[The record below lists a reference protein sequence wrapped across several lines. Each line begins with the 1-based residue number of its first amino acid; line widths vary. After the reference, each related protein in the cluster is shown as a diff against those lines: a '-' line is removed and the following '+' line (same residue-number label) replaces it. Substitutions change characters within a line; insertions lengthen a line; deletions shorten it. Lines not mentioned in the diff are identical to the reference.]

1 VKNDNKREKS
11 YRKLIESITLPGY
24 LSDSDLHIVKQSSQE
39 LSIKQISPLQKFK
52 NPKFSVRI
60 SEPTAR
66 FNENNNLPGYLTN
79 SDFHNVKQN
88 SQEISFEQISPL
100 RECENLISSVRILE
114 PTARI
119 NENNLPGYLSDSDL
133 NNVKQSSQKIGYE
146 KIIPSQKK
154 DVQGTQD
161 PLYDKKTNS
170 QIIHNHTL
178 AELLIDTHKFAVI
191 EGNLYYWN
199 QTLGYFVGLTGE
211 NADIFI
217 RQNIPDKYKSRISF
231 NSCQEILRWIMA
243 KDEMKVNEE
252 LLVPRKSFV
261 AFSNCIINIKD
272 FSAHSHDPDY
282 FFTSVLNAE
291 YPLRSIPK
299 GPVFES
305 FISQITGGDQRLYM
319 RLQELFGYV
328 ISEIR
333 DVKVIPYL
341 VGVKD
346 SGKSIILRLL
356 EHLVGPNFFT
366 NLSFSELNQQSFLC
380 QLFEKKLN
388 TCGETSEIAL
398 NRLDNFKK
406 LSGGDYVMAR
416 YLYGQAFKFINKAAL
431 IFAGNHLPTIKGIDK
446 SNAFSERLVIFP
458 FNHQVP
464 KEEQDIH
471 LFDKL
476 MKETSYIAH
485 WALIGL
491 QRWIDNN
498 YQFTTCE
505 QIEKMAREY
514 SEQTNSIDSFI
525 KSCCYMNPDSKTH
538 NDVLETA
545 YKKYCRSY
553 GMIEESSRMFHK
565 NMKTITN
572 LTYSRFR
579 LKNENKYGYIGI
591 GLKDTTY
598 EV

>member
-1 VKNDNKREKS
+1 MDWNKDKKNPMNLFGDTLEQSFKKIEPKEHDIKINTFGDMLFPNLKLLNKDLQESQSKEVNSSKKHYNHRKS
-11 YRKLIESITLPGY
+11 IKVSDPDEHYNLLNTFGDKLSQEFTPLN
-24 LSDSDLHIVKQSSQE
+24 SDLQESQSKEIIDKNKMSYQQASSTLKNKSQVKMS
-39 LSIKQISPLQKFK
+39 
-52 NPKFSVRI
+52 N
-60 SEPTAR
+60 
-66 FNENNNLPGYLTN
+66 YL
-79 SDFHNVKQN
+79 
-88 SQEISFEQISPL
+88 
-100 RECENLISSVRILE
+100 
-114 PTARI
+114 
-119 NENNLPGYLSDSDL
+119 
-133 NNVKQSSQKIGYE
+133 
-146 KIIPSQKK
+146 
-154 DVQGTQD
+154 
-161 PLYDKKTNS
+161 
-170 QIIHNHTL
+170 L
-178 AELLIDTHKFAVI
+178 AELLMNTHRFAVI
-191 EGNLYYWN
+191 EDNLYYWN

-217 RQNIPDKYKSRISF
+217 RQNTPDKYKNQISF
-231 NSCQEILRWIMA
+231 NTSQEILRWIIA
-243 KDEMKVNEE
+243 KDEMKINDE

-261 AFSNCIINIKD
+261 AFSNCIIRIKD
-272 FSAHSHDPDY
+272 FSTHPHNPDY

-291 YPLRSIPK
+291 YPLRGIPK
-299 GPVFES
+299 GPVFEN
-305 FISQITGGDQRLYM
+305 FMSQITGGDQRLYM

-356 EHLVGPNFFT
+356 EYLVGPDFFT

-464 KEEQDIH
+464 KEEQDIR

-476 MKETSYIAH
+476 IKETSYIAH

-498 YQFTTCE
+498 YQFTSCE
-505 QIEKMAREY
+505 QIEKMAKEY

-565 NMKTITN
+565 HMKTITN

-579 LKNENKYGYIGI
+579 LNSENKYGYIGI

>member
-1 VKNDNKREKS
+1 MMGRCTRVNPNGNKGKIS
-11 YRKLIESITLPGY
+11 YKDLIESIILPGH
-24 LSDSDLHIVKQSSQE
+24 LPDSDLHRVKQGSQDLNFE
-39 LSIKQISPLQKFK
+39 PVSPLQKCE
-52 NPKFSVRI
+52 NPKTPIRI
-60 SEPTAR
+60 SEPTGE
-66 FNENNNLPGYLTN
+66 FT
-79 SDFHNVKQN
+79 
-88 SQEISFEQISPL
+88 EI
-100 RECENLISSVRILE
+100 
-114 PTARI
+114 
-119 NENNLPGYLSDSDL
+119 NLPGYLSNSDFHNPKQDSQE
-133 NNVKQSSQKIGYE
+133 VSFE
-146 KIIPSQKK
+146 KITSPHKQ
-154 DVQGTQD
+154 DVQVTQI
-161 PLYDKKTNS
+161 PLPDKKTNN

-178 AELLIDTHKFAVI
+178 AELLIDTHRFAVI

-199 QTLGYFVGLTGE
+199 QALGYFVSLTGE

-231 NSCQEILRWIMA
+231 NSCQEILRWILA

-252 LLVPRKSFV
+252 LLVTRKSFV

-272 FSAHSHDPDY
+272 FSSHSHDPDY

-291 YPLRSIPK
+291 YPLRGIPDA
-299 GPVFES
+299 PVFES
-305 FISQITGGDQRLYM
+305 FMSQITGGDQRLYM

-346 SGKSIILRLL
+346 SGKSIILKLL
-356 EHLVGPNFFT
+356 EHLVGPDFFT
-366 NLSFSELNQQSFLC
+366 NLSFGELNQQSYLC

-431 IFAGNHLPTIKGIDK
+431 LFAGNHLPTIKGIDK
-446 SNAFSERLVIFP
+446 SNAFSQRLAIFP

-464 KEEQDIH
+464 KEDQDIH

-476 MKETSYIAH
+476 IKETSYIAH
-485 WALIGL
+485 WSLIGL

-505 QIEKMAREY
+505 QIEKMAKEY
-514 SEQTNSIDSFI
+514 SEETNSIDSFI
-525 KSCCYMNPDSKTH
+525 KTCCYMNPDSKTH
-538 NDVLETA
+538 NDVLEKA

-553 GMIEESSRMFHK
+553 GMIEENSRMFHK
-565 NMKTITN
+565 HMKTLPR

-579 LKNENKYGYIGI
+579 LYDENKYGYIGI
-591 GLKDTTY
+591 GLKETTY